1 MPQAATSADMVR
13 SQMTTAQW
21 LLDPFIRIDGTRALL
36 IGLSV
41 IVASGPAAVLG
52 GLHFDGL
59 PDFTPT
65 YGAPLWVPVRDG
77 LVTWLVFSLLI
88 GLAARVI
95 APRPVRFVDIAGP
108 QALARF
114 PLLVAALLCA
124 LPAMRRANAEM
135 LATVAEGGSIVPP
148 PVWAFFVATFV
159 GFFCGIW
166 MLWLMWKGFSVACK
180 LRGGRAVAVFAAI
193 FVAAQA
199 VSGLLLAR
207 TLLPFS
213 PLPLHAASVLCARF
227 LPAALQ

>member
-1 MPQAATSADMVR
+1 MPQATTGDDTVR
-13 SQMTTAQW
+13 PGMNTARW
-21 LLDPFIRIDGTRALL
+21 LFNPFIRIDGTRALL

-41 IVASGPAAVLG
+41 IVASGPVAAFG

-65 YGAPLWVPVRDG
+65 YGAPLWVPVGEG
-77 LVTWLVFSLLI
+77 LVTWFVFSLLV
-88 GLAARVI
+88 GLVARVL

-124 LPAMRRANAEM
+124 LPAMRRPNAEM
-135 LATVAEGGSIVPP
+135 LASVAEGGSIVPP
-148 PVWAFFVATFV
+148 PVRAFFVATFV

-166 MLWLMWKGFSVACK
+166 MLWLMWRGFSVALK
-180 LRGGRAVAVFAAI
+180 VRDWRAGAVFVAV

-199 VSGLLLAR
+199 ASDLLVASMLLLSA
-207 TLLPFS
+207 F
-213 PLPLHAASVLCARF
+213 
-227 LPAALQ
+227 PAAGG